1 MAALRVAVVFG
12 GPSAEHDISIRSA
25 DSLIGWLSAGGILV
39 EAVHLRR
46 DRRVASI
53 TIPPQAAR
61 QSEASALAAAA
72 PESVPLGAAVT
83 RLANDLDAAFP
94 MVHGT
99 LGEDGSLQGFFATL
113 GIPCVGC
120 GVGSSAVAMDKQ
132 LAKAVLMATTSLRMP
147 RGVRVAR
154 HEAVHADR
162 VVAACARLELPLIV
176 KPVDGGSSFGLGRV
190 TKREALV
197 DAVRCAVAV
206 EGASGALVE
215 EQVVGD
221 EVTCAVVG
229 DAATGIATFP
239 PILIRPRH
247 GGLFDV
253 DAKYT
258 PGASDEICPAP
269 LPAGTLRRIEAAAS
283 DAYRALGCRGFAR
296 VDFMLA
302 DGVPW
307 FLELNTLPGLTR
319 ESLFPKAARAAG
331 HELPELFTGMV
342 RAAIGAA
349 PRARAATP

>member
-25 DSLIGWLSAGGILV
+25 DSLIEWLSAGGVRV

-46 DRRVASI
+46 DRRVASA
-53 TIPPQAAR
+53 TIPPRAAR
-61 QSEASALAAAA
+61 PSEASALAAAA
-72 PESVPLGAAVT
+72 PEPVPLGAAVT
-83 RLANDLDAAFP
+83 RLASEVDAAFP

-120 GVGSSAVAMDKQ
+120 GVGASAVAMDKQ
-132 LAKAVLMATTSLRMP
+132 LAKSVLMATTSLRMP
-147 RGVRVAR
+147 RGTRIAR
-154 HEAVHADR
+154 HQAQHAESVD
-162 VVAACARLELPLIV
+162 AACARLELPLIV
-176 KPVDGGSSFGLGRV
+176 KPVDGGSSYGLSRV
-190 TKREALV
+190 TTRAALA
-197 DAVRCAVAV
+197 DAVRRAVAV
-206 EGASGALVE
+206 EGATGALVE

-229 DAATGIATFP
+229 DAASGITTFP

-247 GGLFDV
+247 GGLFDL

-258 PGASDEICPAP
+258 PGATDEICPAP
-269 LPAGTLRRIEAAAS
+269 FPAGTLRRIEAAAA
-283 DAYRALGCRGFAR
+283 DAYQALGGSGFAR

-331 HELPELFTGMV
+331 RDLPELFVGMV
-342 RAAIGAA
+342 RGAIGVAA
-349 PRARAATP
+349 QARAATR